1 MERYTLDHDI
11 KVFYVQAESFPDGIG
26 PAYEKLHSLVEAP
39 TERRQFGLSAPE
51 NGVIVY
57 KAALEE
63 VYTGEGEKLG
73 CETFVIMQGEYLSIT
88 IMDFM
93 KDVQSISNAFDELTS
108 MPDIDPE
115 GVCVEWYLSQQDMRC
130 MVKLKDA

>member
-26 PAYEKLHSLVEAP
+26 AAYEKLHSLVDDPA
-39 TERRQFGLSAPE
+39 ERHQFGLSAPE

-63 VYTGEGEKLG
+63 LNEGEGNKLC
-73 CETFVIMQGEYLSIT
+73 CETFVILEGEYLSIT
-88 IMDFM
+88 IYNFM
-93 KDVQSISNAFDELTS
+93 KDIESIGNAFNELIAN
-108 MPDIDPE
+108 PHIDPQ
-115 GVCVEWYLSQQDMRC
+115 GVCIEWYLNEKDVKC
-130 MVKLKDA
+130 TVKLR